1 MTAAFVG
8 RLGAAQL
15 GAVGLS
21 SIIFNFCGMIFNFL
35 VVVTTPTVAAAV
47 AQGDFERVRPIC
59 QHLSLSFL
67 AETQHATCPALLST
81 VCRPIDAAVT

>member
-1 MTAAFVG
+1 MAPSAPSSTYRINSACICAAFVG

-47 AQGDFERVRPIC
+47 AQRDFQRVRTHTRHNAC
-59 QHLSLSFL
+59 NAHS
-67 AETQHATCPALLST
+67 TC
-81 VCRPIDAAVT
+81 

>member
-1 MTAAFVG
+1 MIAAFVG

-47 AQGDFERVRPIC
+47 AQGDYERVSTCLCPQTHPPFTC
-59 QHLSLSFL
+59 TL
-67 AETQHATCPALLST
+67 QHAVYACDS
-81 VCRPIDAAVT
+81 

>member
-1 MTAAFVG
+1 MVTAFVG

-47 AQGDFERVRPIC
+47 AQGDFESVSTC
-59 QHLSLSFL
+59 QPLLTH
-67 AETQHATCPALLST
+67 QRITCSMLPALFECGDS
-81 VCRPIDAAVT
+81 

>member
-1 MTAAFVG
+1 MG

-47 AQGDFERVRPIC
+47 AQGDF
-59 QHLSLSFL
+59 
-67 AETQHATCPALLST
+67 
-81 VCRPIDAAVT
+81 

>member
-1 MTAAFVG
+1 MG

-47 AQGDFERVRPIC
+47 AQGDFERVSTQC
-59 QHLSLSFL
+59 TSLLSLFL
-67 AETQHATCPALLST
+67 KQFMLHALRRFWQL
-81 VCRPIDAAVT
+81 AARMQR

>member
-1 MTAAFVG
+1 MSLRCYLAAFVG

-21 SIIFNFCGMIFNFL
+21 SIMFNFCGMIFNFL

-47 AQGDFERVRPIC
+47 AQGDYKTVSILNVIGRC
-59 QHLSLSFL
+59 L
-67 AETQHATCPALLST
+67 AH
-81 VCRPIDAAVT
+81 V

>member
-1 MTAAFVG
+1 MAISAPSRTYGINSACMCAAFVG

-21 SIIFNFCGMIFNFL
+21 SIIFNFCGMLFNFL

-47 AQGDFERVRPIC
+47 AQRDFQRVSTHTHHNAC
-59 QHLSLSFL
+59 NAH
-67 AETQHATCPALLST
+67 TTC
-81 VCRPIDAAVT
+81 